1 MKWKVVLDKILASAR
16 NVDMTTFLEL
26 AFLFRMGKV
35 PEKVP
40 EIAKILNV
48 LRNSRHFVLG
58 GCMKKPLRTLEEQI
72 EILKGRVEI

>member
-1 MKWKVVLDKILASAR
+1 
-16 NVDMTTFLEL
+16 
-26 AFLFRMGKV
+26 MGKV